1 MATGSDLDLAL
12 KLKTE
17 GFEEGERALEDLAD
31 TASAAGTEAGSAA
44 GGVEA
49 LAEATDGVGEAAGR
63 ADAGVEALA
72 ESARRA
78 ESAADG
84 ATDEVGA
91 LADAAQSTGQA
102 ARQAGG
108 GVGELADAA
117 ESVEEAAGT
126 AAVETRKLDT
136 ATAATAN
143 TAADA
148 TDSVDGLATGLK
160 GLVVGLLA
168 AAAAMSLGELARLA
182 DAYAGVQ
189 TRVGLVTDG
198 TEAYGEALEEVR
210 GIADDTRSELT
221 ATADLYASLARTLDD
236 LGNSSTTAG
245 ALTTTIAQALRL
257 SGSSAEAADAALI
270 QFVQGLNNGALRG
283 EEFNSVMEQAPRL
296 ARALADGLGVT
307 VGELRALAEAGEL
320 TSDVL
325 VNALS
330 GQAATIA
337 AEFATI
343 PARFDDAMTRL
354 RNSVTVFVG
363 ELNTAS
369 GASRLFALGI
379 DVVVAGVEVL
389 RAILVPLAS
398 LVGAVPPE
406 LLATAAAAWI
416 LHAAWVPLTA
426 VATAL
431 AGAVTTLVL
440 GTLSRSIVIWGQVA
454 AAIAAPTAALR
465 ALWVVM
471 LANPITALLALLG
484 AAAAAFYVFRDSAEE
499 TAAALREQRTAVQGQ
514 VDEVEALTAA
524 MAKAQPGSDAYNE
537 AARRLAEIV
546 PGLTL
551 SLSSQGT
558 MIAELGAG
566 YEDNAAALAAWRAEQ
581 ERATDALQA
590 QELALAAKQWRA
602 ANEELEA
609 HTKLVRESYGANEE
623 SRTGWQRLAVVMGD
637 WTGEIDRAN
646 AKSVEL
652 NRAVREQGVS
662 FRELALAAFDS
673 TGSIEGVAQALRW
686 EGVSSEDI
694 AAVTAELEKMFKV
707 SGQAAEGMTEAQ
719 RRAAEAGAAAARALS
734 GTIEQVDQVI
744 AGLDERIET
753 HRKDLDAAL
762 KAEAAGWKAVG
773 EAARGT
779 YDAALEEIDRYA
791 DARWKAQNEQYLSER
806 ERIAEQGRIERDAS
820 AAKLAAL
827 QDYQREA
834 MRLLDE
840 EGRRRIEAARAS
852 GGDVRAAE
860 MEVLQ
865 IKRNTLRTIEADY
878 RRHIDSLNAEAFRHY
893 EAVVQIEDE
902 IRTLKMSTEDRIRE
916 LERGAMSDAEAYYD
930 ARRQA
935 AEKAAEAERAIA
947 EGNFELAKELA
958 KQSADLYARYS
969 GAVMDEA
976 GNEIISK
983 QKAAAE
989 SVRGYTAAAK
999 LQERALEGMAEAQQ
1013 RQADAATES
1022 AEKGK
1027 AALAEL
1033 GDEADRT
1040 ADALD
1045 REVALKLG
1053 VDKESVDAL
1062 VETIRPLVEER
1073 DYLLKMRADLDTVR
1087 NALADVQ
1094 SYAEDNPVPIG
1105 LTLGAGEALLKD
1117 LQAHLDALGE
1127 DRPTL
1132 DLDIAPALAAVDQVQ
1147 ERMRGVGDADAT
1159 LTIRPDDS
1167 QVQATLNRLRRGTQS
1182 THTIYVRT
1190 VQQNAAGGLI
1200 RRYAAGGPVFGAPSW
1215 DVVPGT
1221 GNTDSVPAGLRPGS
1235 FVLRKSATR
1244 YYGDL
1249 LKRFA
1254 TGGLVPSMLMP
1265 GERLINPD
1273 TVGRWGQGLFEALN
1287 RMAIPREQLAAAL
1300 GGLTAPVAR
1309 FAAGGP
1315 VPGAASPA
1323 FAATAAR
1330 ETVDINLRLSGRE
1343 VRLSGARDQAAAL
1356 AAALREL
1363 ARGG

>member
-1 MATGSDLDLAL
+1 MATGNDLDLAL
-12 KLKTE
+12 RLKTE
-17 GFEEGERALEDLAD
+17 GFEEGRKELDALAD
-31 TASAAGTEAGSAA
+31 DARATGAAAGSAA
-44 GGVEA
+44 
-49 LAEATDGVGEAAGR
+49 DG
-63 ADAGVEALA
+63 
-72 ESARRA
+72 
-78 ESAADG
+78 
-84 ATDEVGA
+84 VGA
-91 LADAAQSTGQA
+91 LADAAD
-102 ARQAGG
+102 
-108 GVGELADAA
+108 GVGA
-117 ESVEEAAGT
+117 AAGR
-126 AAVETRKLDT
+126 AGDG
-136 ATAATAN
+136 
-143 TAADA
+143 
-148 TDSVDGLATGLK
+148 VDGLAEGLK
-160 GLVVGLLA
+160 GLLVGLA
-168 AAAAMSLGELARLA
+168 AVAAGITLGGMARLA

-198 TEAYGEALEEVR
+198 TEEYGEALEEVR
-210 GIADDTRSELT
+210 RIADDTRSELT
-221 ATADLYASLARTLDD
+221 ATADLYASLTRTLED
-236 LGNSSTTAG
+236 LGNSTVTAG

-257 SGSSAEAADAALI
+257 SGASAEAADAALV

-296 ARALADGLGVT
+296 ARALADGLGVS
-307 VGELRALAEAGEL
+307 VGELRAMAEAGEL
-320 TSDVL
+320 TSDAL

-398 LVGAVPPE
+398 LVGAVPPP
-406 LLATAAAAWI
+406 LLASAAAAWI

-431 AGAVTTLVL
+431 AGAITTLVL

-465 ALWVVM
+465 ALWVVT

-499 TAAALREQRTAVQGQ
+499 MAAALREQRTAVQGQ

-551 SLSSQGT
+551 SLSGQGT

-566 YEDNAAALAAWRAEQ
+566 YEDNAAVLAAWRDEQ
-581 ERATDALQA
+581 ERATQALQA

-609 HTKLVRESYGANEE
+609 HTKLMRESYGANEE
-623 SRTGWQRLAVVMGD
+623 SRTGWQRLAVVMGG

-694 AAVTAELEKMFKV
+694 AAVTAELERMFGV
-707 SGQAAEGMTEAQ
+707 ADQALDGLTDAQ
-719 RRAAEAGAAAARALS
+719 RRAAEAGLAATRALS
-734 GTIEQVDQVI
+734 GTIAEVDKVI
-744 AGLDERIET
+744 ADLDTRIAT
-753 HRKDLDAAL
+753 HRQDLDVAL
-762 KAEAAGWKAVG
+762 KAEAEGWKAVG

-779 YDAALEEIDRYA
+779 YDAALDEAERYA
-791 DARWKAQNEQYLSER
+791 RARRDALADSTASEAEIARQSIAIER
-806 ERIAEQGRIERDAS
+806 EAA

-827 QDYQREA
+827 NDYQRQTL
-834 MRLLDE
+834 RLLDE

-860 MEVLQ
+860 MEILQ
-865 IKRNTLRTIEADY
+865 IKRDTLRSIESDY
-878 RRHIDSLNAEAFRHY
+878 RRHVDALNAESRRHLD
-893 EAVVQIEDE
+893 EVRRIEDE
-902 IRTLKMSTEDRIRE
+902 IAALKLSGEDRVRALRQSAMSEEEAAADRRKQIAEKESQYRSALAGGDVGQATKLAEQIEQIAQRQAADAISRRKQAESDVEQSQKRIAEIEKRIGDVRMQYAEARASAESGDAERRVAQSRSAIEKITE
-916 LERGAMSDAEAYYD
+916 LER
-930 ARRQA
+930 
-935 AEKAAEAERAIA
+935 EKAAEIAKIREAQNKAYDNEDLERQAIEQTSEAIDKQVKSLENASRSHEEHARSAQSSAQDTERAMSGVADSAER
-947 EGNFELAKELA
+947 L
-958 KQSADLYARYS
+958 
-969 GAVMDEA
+969 
-976 GNEIISK
+976 
-983 QKAAAE
+983 E
-989 SVRGYTAAAK
+989 ST
-999 LQERALEGMAEAQQ
+999 
-1013 RQADAATES
+1013 
-1022 AEKGK
+1022 
-1027 AALAEL
+1027 
-1033 GDEADRT
+1033 
-1040 ADALD
+1040 LD
-1045 REVALKLG
+1045 REIALKLT
-1053 VDKESVDAL
+1053 VDQASVDGIL
-1062 VETIRPLVEER
+1062 DTIRPLVEEQT
-1073 DYLLKMRADLDTVR
+1073 YLLQMRADLDTVR
-1087 NALADVQ
+1087 AALLDA
-1094 SYAEDNPVPIG
+1094 ATLARDNPVE
-1105 LTLGAGEALLKD
+1105 LAFVVGAAESLLSD
-1117 LQAHLDALGE
+1117 LQARLTALGE
-1127 DRPTL
+1127 NASPEL
-1132 DLDIAPALAAVDQVQ
+1132 SLSIGPALSAIDQVEQ
-1147 ERMRGVGDADAT
+1147 RMRGVGDAEAT

-1167 QVQATLNRLRRGTQS
+1167 QVQATLNRLRQGTQS

-1200 RRYAAGGPVFGAPSW
+1200 RRYATGGPVFDAPHW

-1221 GNTDSVPAGLRPGS
+1221 GNTDSVPAALPAGA
-1235 FVLRKSATR
+1235 FVLRKSATA
-1244 YYGDL
+1244 YYGKSILDWIAALNAGGRVPTL
-1249 LKRFA
+1249 L
-1254 TGGLVPSMLMP
+1254 TP
-1265 GERLINPD
+1265 GERWFAPD
-1273 TVGRWGQGLFEALN
+1273 AVARHGAGLFDALN
-1287 RMAIPREQLAAAL
+1287 RMEIPRERLASAI
-1300 GGLTAPVAR
+1300 GGLAAPVAR
-1309 FAAGGP
+1309 FNAGGS
-1315 VPGAASPA
+1315 VGSVASK
-1323 FAATAAR
+1323 TMQGSMAR

-1343 VRLSGARDQAAAL
+1343 VRLSGARDQAQSL

-1363 ARGG
+1363 TRGA